1 MLVRDAILCEVDIAR
16 SDDIVTVA
24 EIAEILRLN
33 QQTVRNW
40 IDDGL
45 LPAIRVGRRVRIRW
59 ADVEAMMKPA
69 GPAIPGG
76 AGGDTSRVSSAAQ
89 SFWDGEYIPLAE
101 L

>member
-1 MLVRDAILCEVDIAR
+1 MPR

-24 EIAEILRLN
+24 EIAEVLKLN

-40 IDDGL
+40 IVEGS
-45 LPAIRVGRRVRIRW
+45 LPALRVGRRVRVRW

-69 GPAIPGG
+69 GPAVPR
-76 AGGDTSRVSSAAQ
+76 GDGRGTSRVSSAAQ
-89 SFWDGEYIPLAE
+89 SFWDGEYMPLAE

>member
-1 MLVRDAILCEVDIAR
+1 MDIPR
-16 SDDIVTVA
+16 SEDIVTVA
-24 EIAEILRLN
+24 EIAEILKLN

-40 IDDGL
+40 IDDSL
-45 LPAIRVGRRVRIRW
+45 LPAIRIGRRVRIRW

-76 AGGDTSRVSSAAQ
+76 DGGDRSRVTSAAQ
-89 SFWDGEYIPLAE
+89 SFCDGEYIPLAE

>member
-1 MLVRDAILCEVDIAR
+1 MPR

-24 EIAEILRLN
+24 EIAEVLKLN

-40 IDDGL
+40 IVEGS
-45 LPAIRVGRRVRIRW
+45 LPAIRVGRRVRVRW

-69 GPAIPGG
+69 GPAV
-76 AGGDTSRVSSAAQ
+76 ARGDGRGTSMVSSAAQ